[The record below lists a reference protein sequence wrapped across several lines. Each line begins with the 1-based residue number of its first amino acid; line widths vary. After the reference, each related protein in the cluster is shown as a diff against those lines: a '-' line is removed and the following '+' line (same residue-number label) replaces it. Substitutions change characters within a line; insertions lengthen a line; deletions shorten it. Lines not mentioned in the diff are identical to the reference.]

1 MQTWETLCV
10 AGHCPPGMDGSWQHS
25 GWAPSLELLAQAASG
40 CALGDKWAAARHT
53 QDGSRLRGMADPQVL
68 VLGEGSHQRPVPGVG
83 PAGRAVHHMPGVAR
97 RRGTR
102 KVARSEAW
110 KWGGYVEGSTGQA
123 EGLASEVGAKK
134 PTLGSQD
141 PAGCAER
148 DRDPLQSLP
157 CRLPGALE
165 SSPLCW
171 VGSWVPGL
179 PTPFK
184 AAPLLLAGAQ
194 KRHSGP

>member
-1 MQTWETLCV
+1 
-10 AGHCPPGMDGSWQHS
+10 MDGSWQYS
-25 GWAPSLELLAQAASG
+25 VWVPPPPELLAQAASG
-40 CALGDKWAAARHT
+40 CALGGKWAAARHT
-53 QDGSRLRGMADPQVL
+53 QDGSRLRGMADLQVL
-68 VLGEGSHQRPVPGVG
+68 VLGEGSHQGSVPGVG
-83 PAGRAVHHMPGVAR
+83 PAGKATHHMPGVAR
-97 RRGTR
+97 RRGTQ

-110 KWGGYVEGSTGQA
+110 QWGGYVEGSTGQA
-123 EGLASEVGAKK
+123 EGQRG
-134 PTLGSQD
+134 GSQETYTWLSG
-141 PAGCAER
+141 PCWLCRVGQGTRC
-148 DRDPLQSLP
+148 S